1 MIEDDAM
8 MVFLEKPYLVV
19 VEAKRTEVLDKL
31 DSKAQLLAQIRS
43 LQIQWLLHSDIDN
56 WLTLVMMKVE
66 QGLLQMAKN
75 GQYSTSTKGTDI

>member
-8 MVFLEKPYLVV
+8 MVFVEKPYMVV
-19 VEAKRTEVLDKL
+19 VEAKRTEVVDKL

-56 WLTLVMMKVE
+56 LLTLVMMKVE
-66 QGLLQMAKN
+66 RGLLQMATN
-75 GQYSTSTKGTDI
+75 GQYSTSTKGTGT